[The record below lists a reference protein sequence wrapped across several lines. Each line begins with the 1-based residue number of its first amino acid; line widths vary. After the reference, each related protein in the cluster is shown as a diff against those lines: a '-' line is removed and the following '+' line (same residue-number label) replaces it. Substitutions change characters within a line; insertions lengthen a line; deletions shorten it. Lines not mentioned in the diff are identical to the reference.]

1 MKASG
6 IEQNVRRENKL
17 YSYAEQMAELELR
30 KVSGVTGELFFGEVG
45 FEGVGG
51 WVGEG
56 GHARGSFPFSSLFSE
71 SVLAS
76 SLTIALI

>member
-30 KVSGVTGELFFGEVG
+30 KVSGFTGKLFFGE
-45 FEGVGG
+45 
-51 WVGEG
+51 GEWDDF
-56 GHARGSFPFSSLFSE
+56 HFHLCFLSLY
-71 SVLAS
+71 L
-76 SLTIALI
+76 LPL

>member
-30 KVSGVTGELFFGEVG
+30 KVSGFTGELFFGEVG
-45 FEGVGG
+45 FEGGGGVGG
-51 WVGEG
+51 AQGDDF
-56 GHARGSFPFSSLFSE
+56 HFHLCFLSLY
-71 SVLAS
+71 LL
-76 SLTIALI
+76 SL

>member
-30 KVSGVTGELFFGEVG
+30 KVSGFTGKLFFGE
-45 FEGVGG
+45 GG
-51 WVGEG
+51 GEG
-56 GHARGSFPFSSLFSE
+56 EWDDFHFHLCFLSLY
-71 SVLAS
+71 L
-76 SLTIALI
+76 LPL

>member
-30 KVSGVTGELFFGEVG
+30 KVSGFTGKLFFGEVG
-45 FEGVGG
+45 FEGG
-51 WVGEG
+51 GEG
-56 GHARGSFPFSSLFSE
+56 EWDDFHFHLCFLSLY
-71 SVLAS
+71 L
-76 SLTIALI
+76 LPL